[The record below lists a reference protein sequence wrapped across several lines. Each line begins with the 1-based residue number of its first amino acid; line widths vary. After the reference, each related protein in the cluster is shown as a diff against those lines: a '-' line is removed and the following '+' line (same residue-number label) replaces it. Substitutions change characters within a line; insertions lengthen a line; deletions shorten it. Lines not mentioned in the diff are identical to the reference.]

1 MPTAASRP
9 GGKFGKF
16 SGRGKTSLPT
26 ESTPNNDNNT
36 STTISSTNASGIEN
50 DPNNPKR
57 NNITMEMIQ
66 SKRDK
71 IKRRNVFD
79 KLDTAEKLVLD
90 LIYITKETT
99 QGLNYLA
106 REGHDD
112 NDNKDEEKESNLSL
126 TTSQDENDTIMANVA
141 LAASSSNDSIHK
153 KEGHWKKKIKHNGK
167 LYMEKLKEIHDL
179 LLPHKELIVNYGAI
193 QHHEIQ
199 QSSPNQNNQ
208 DEDVKEDKNT
218 IASANNKNDTKIE
231 KNLSMYE
238 SKLEM
243 KLAIQKK
250 NLLHDLVA
258 LEKKIMLQEQE
269 VKDEEMDD
277 KLEYN
282 VNCPTNDPSHKRKR
296 EDT

>member
-9 GGKFGKF
+9 GGKFGGKF

-26 ESTPNNDNNT
+26 ESKSNNDNNT
-36 STTISSTNASGIEN
+36 STTISSTNASCTEN
-50 DPNNPKR
+50 DPNKPKR
-57 NNITMEMIQ
+57 NNITMDMIQ

-71 IKRRNVFD
+71 IKRDVFD

-99 QGLNYLA
+99 HGLHYLA
-106 REGHDD
+106 REEHDD
-112 NDNKDEEKESNLSL
+112 NDNKDQRKESNLSL
-126 TTSQDENDTIMANVA
+126 TTGQDKNDTI
-141 LAASSSNDSIHK
+141 AASSSSDSIHK
-153 KEGHWKKKIKHNGK
+153 KEDHWKKKIKHNGK

-193 QHHEIQ
+193 QHQEIQ
-199 QSSPNQNNQ
+199 KSSPNQKNQ
-208 DEDVKEDKNT
+208 DEEVKDDKIT
-218 IASANNKNDTKIE
+218 SASANNNKNDTKIDVFNT
-231 KNLSMYE
+231 KTQNMYE
-238 SKLEM
+238 SRLEM

-258 LEKKIMLQEQE
+258 LEKKIILEEQE
-269 VKDEEMDD
+269 LKDEEMDD
-277 KLEYN
+277 KLKYD